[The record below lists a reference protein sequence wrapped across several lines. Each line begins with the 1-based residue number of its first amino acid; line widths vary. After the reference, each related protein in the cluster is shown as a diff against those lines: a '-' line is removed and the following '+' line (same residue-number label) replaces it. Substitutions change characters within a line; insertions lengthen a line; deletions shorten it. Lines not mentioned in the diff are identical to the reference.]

1 MQDSNVPL
9 SDEFSI
15 PKSRKKKVT
24 AQKGPL
30 FQVQGNEGNEV
41 NEAPFLPVKAGSKPS
56 KRSVKREV
64 SPMVQKPERSNSNA
78 LPDSSTSGRN
88 YRELRLKYL
97 RMEEESFTVGKD
109 LREVEEEVKTL
120 EEEKFALLDQLVVL
134 EGLVDPSELQPQGL
148 HSS

>member
-1 MQDSNVPL
+1 MQDSKIPL

-30 FQVQGNEGNEV
+30 FQVQGKYV
-41 NEAPFLPVKAGSKPS
+41 NGAPSVPVKA
-56 KRSVKREV
+56 KRNLKREV
-64 SPMVQKPERSNSNA
+64 SPMVQQPERSNSNS
-78 LPDSSTSGRN
+78 LPDSSTSGSK
-88 YRELRLKYL
+88 YREQRLKYL
-97 RMEEESFTVGKD
+97 MMEEESFAVGKG

-134 EGLVDPSELQPQGL
+134 EGLVDPSELHPQGL

>member
-1 MQDSNVPL
+1 MQDSKIPL

-30 FQVQGNEGNEV
+30 FQVQGNDV
-41 NEAPFLPVKAGSKPS
+41 NGAPSLPVKAGNKPS
-56 KRSVKREV
+56 KRNLKREV
-64 SPMVQKPERSNSNA
+64 SPMVQQSERSNSNS
-78 LPDSSTSGRN
+78 LPDSSTSGSK

-97 RMEEESFTVGKD
+97 MMEEESFAVGKD
-109 LREVEEEVKTL
+109 LRDVEEEVKTL

-134 EGLVDPSELQPQGL
+134 EGLVDPSELHPQGL